1 MLQQERFNRIV
12 ALVNEHHFCSVH
24 QLARRT
30 GASPA
35 TIRRDLQYLSAQ
47 EQIRLTRGGAMRT
60 QENSVQEPAYD
71 IKTALNLDEKVRI
84 GREAVKLITPGE
96 TLLIDTGTTV
106 LQMAVAMAETQ
117 RDWQGVNVAI
127 NDLRAAYELCRIPDL
142 TLHMLG
148 GTIRRGYY
156 TTLGRWTQSA
166 LEGLHADKC
175 FLSCD
180 AVDLQNG
187 LSITNAE
194 EVAIKQMM
202 LHASREIILL
212 CDHSK
217 FGLRAFMQV
226 CPVESIHHIITGQEL
241 DPAVAKRFRDAGI
254 EMTLV

>member
-24 QLARRT
+24 KLAQQT

-35 TIRRDLQYLSAQ
+35 TIRRDLQYLSSQ
-47 EQIRLTRGGAMRT
+47 EQIRLTRGGAMRS
-60 QENSVQEPAYD
+60 QESPVQEPAYD
-71 IKTALNLDEKVRI
+71 IKTALNLDEKRLI
-84 GREAVKLITPGE
+84 GREAVKYISPGE
-96 TLLIDTGTTV
+96 TLLMDTGTTV
-106 LQMAVAMAETQ
+106 LQMAIAMAETQ
-117 RDWQGVNVAI
+117 RDWQDINVAV
-127 NDLRAAYELCRIPDL
+127 NDVREAYELCRIADL

-148 GTIRRGYY
+148 GTIRKGHY
-156 TTLGRWTQSA
+156 TTMGRWTQSA

-194 EVAIKQMM
+194 EVDSKQMM
-202 LHASREIILL
+202 ISASREIILL

-217 FGLRAFMQV
+217 FGLRAFMRL
-226 CPVESIHHIITGQEL
+226 CPLESVHHIITGKEL
-241 DPAVAKRFRDAGI
+241 DPVIVRRFEDMGI